1 MASTLSCFQIGL
13 NSPHDDESTHFYFSY
28 GSNMLKERI
37 RINDPDAQP
46 YAAARLEGYR
56 LDFDYFSNRWKGA
69 AATIVQSPESHV
81 WGVVWVKNVST
92 IPSLDK

>member
-46 YAAARLEGYR
+46 YAAARLEVTSFQFA
-56 LDFDYFSNRWKGA
+56 LTQTSAAEMTPKMMFS
-69 AATIVQSPESHV
+69 SS
-81 WGVVWVKNVST
+81 
-92 IPSLDK
+92 